1 MNRVVVAVLLAG
13 FVVSVNAAEGNQGP
27 YAWASGCRP
36 SGPSVTWDFTQGC
49 PAGCHLRQYAAL
61 DARGLRTSQITNVA
75 VAAGCSV
82 SRYKMP
88 EAFLVEASFLA
99 GLEWQ
104 DELSKRKVE
113 HHRNVLLD
121 TLYVTYGAKG
131 YNKGVQIALESAG
144 DKWTPWIWIGFG
156 EVTHSVKGPEL
167 QLQTGQEAKLS
178 CFFDAAGRVV
188 WRFNDVVEETELP
201 CPGAAA
207 ESKFGLVLGD
217 RYGSN
222 FSAFNGMIRS
232 ISVTPCERER
242 LSLFA
247 SGRKAFERGEKDAK
261 LAFSLR
267 NLYDK
272 TLRGLKMEVVQ
283 DGGTSPTAV
292 PLPESLDSGREIEFD
307 VPVSTR
313 LTPGWKKLSVTIWND
328 EVRLTKTVQ
337 YGIGPR
343 FAERMPALIW
353 LYSGPMEAVTGLGF
367 THALAHFGL
376 PKPDADPGYRA
387 GALKLLDRALVA
399 GLRYLKGQGIV
410 LPENADR
417 EKYYRHDRNGKPIS
431 AKTIPLEVA
440 NPEVVDYARRV
451 ARANREALG
460 DHPSFAGVLPCSELR
475 DYSTPSF
482 HTEHLQYQK
491 ETGREVPPEINGKT
505 LKIQK
510 AKELYPDGV
519 VPEDSPILAYYRWF
533 WGGGDGWPGYT
544 GAIAEEYRPL
554 KRGFSFWDPAVRCP
568 PCWGSGGNVDVLNQ
582 WVYAVPEPMSVA
594 GPVEEMFAMAA
605 GRPGQE
611 VMIMTQL
618 ICYRSQIAPS
628 NVTVRP
634 VPQWVVRRPHA
645 AFPSIPPDS
654 LQEATWS
661 MIAKPVKGI
670 MYHGWGCVYETGSS
684 TGYVYTNEE
693 TTRRLR
699 TLLQDVVAPLGPT
712 LLRLPREE
720 SPVAVLESFTT
731 AVMGGAATW
740 GWRAPAV
747 TFLQRA
753 RLDPRVVYEQ
763 TLERDGFGKTKVLY
777 APMCEFLTPSIIEKI
792 RSFQKNGGILVA
804 DQKLVSTLRAD
815 ILIPEP
821 EFKRPPALDST
832 EGVEESDTV
841 KVNTQAREVT
851 RASKEKMLADATEIR
866 SKLAERYM
874 PQTDSD
880 SGELIVFNRNWQGID
895 YVFAINDKRTFGE
908 YVGQWGMTMEQGL
921 PYQGTVTLKDPE
933 RKVKAVYELS
943 RGGKLEF
950 VRTADDTIRVPLQ
963 FETND
968 GRFLL
973 FSPQEIAKLDVRTS
987 VTQSTESDGSC
998 LVTMRVQDAD
1008 GKAIHALLPV
1018 EIRLFDSA
1026 GREIDGGGYFCAEGG
1041 SCKIEFLSN
1050 ADDAPGNYSLFCRDR
1065 ASGQTVRQTIR
1076 IR

>member
-1 MNRVVVAVLLAG
+1 MNKLLLAFLVG
-13 FVVSVNAAEGNQGP
+13 FVFSVNAAEGNP
-27 YAWASGCRP
+27 ELEAWAPGCRP
-36 SGPSVTWDFTQGC
+36 SGPAVTWDFTQGC
-49 PAGCHLRQYAAL
+49 PAGCRLRKCAAL
-61 DARGLRTSQITNVA
+61 DSRGLRITQITNESF
-75 VAAGCSV
+75 AAGCAV
-82 SRYKMP
+82 TKYKLP

-99 GLEWQ
+99 GLDWK
-104 DELSKRKVE
+104 DEPSKIRAE
-113 HHRNVLLD
+113 RHRNVLLD
-121 TLYVTYGAKG
+121 TLYVTYGKQG
-131 YNKGVQIALESAG
+131 YNKGVQIALESSG
-144 DKWTPWIWIGFG
+144 DKWTPWMWIGYG

-167 QLQTGQEAKLS
+167 RLETGQEGKLS

-188 WRFNDVVEETELP
+188 WRFNGVVEETELP

-207 ESKFGLVLGD
+207 ESKFDLVLGD

-222 FSAFNGMIRS
+222 FDAFNGIIRS

-247 SGRKAFERGEKDAK
+247 MGRKAFERGEKDAK
-261 LAFSLR
+261 LVFSLR

-272 TLRGLKMEVVQ
+272 TLRSLKTEVVQ
-283 DGGTSPTAV
+283 DGVAGKSMVA
-292 PLPESLDSGREIEFD
+292 LPESLDSGREITFD
-307 VPVSTR
+307 VPISTR
-313 LTPGWKKLSVTIWND
+313 VTPGWKKLCVTIWND
-328 EVRLTKTVQ
+328 EVRMTKTVQ

-343 FAERMPALIW
+343 FPERMPALIW

-367 THALAHFGL
+367 THALRHFGL
-376 PKPDADPGYRA
+376 PTPEADAGYVA
-387 GALKLLDRALVA
+387 GALKTLDSALVA
-399 GLRYLKGQGIV
+399 GLRLLKGQGV
-410 LPENADR
+410 ALPENVDR

-431 AKTIPLEVA
+431 AKTIPLEVS
-440 NPEVVDYARRV
+440 NPELVDYARRL
-451 ARANREALG
+451 ARANRSVMG
-460 DHPSFAGVLPCSELR
+460 DHPSFAGLLPCSELR
-475 DYSTPSF
+475 DHSTPSF
-482 HTEHLQYQK
+482 HTEHLRYQK
-491 ETGREVPPEINGKT
+491 ETGREVPPEINGKV
-505 LKIQK
+505 LNIQK
-510 AKELYPDGV
+510 AKELYPNGV
-519 VPEDSPILAYYRWF
+519 VPDDSPILSYYRWF

-605 GRPGQE
+605 GRPGQD

-634 VPQWVVRRPHA
+634 VPQWVVRRPRA
-645 AFPSIPPDS
+645 GFPSIPPDS

-792 RSFQKNGGILVA
+792 REFQKSGGILVA
-804 DQKLVSTLRAD
+804 DSKLVSALHAD

-832 EGVEESDTV
+832 EVVEESDTV

-851 RASKEKMLADATEIR
+851 RASKEKMLADATELR
-866 SKLAERYM
+866 SRLADRYT
-874 PQTDSD
+874 PKTDSD

-895 YVFAINDKRTFGE
+895 YVFAINDKRTFGD

-921 PYQGTVTLKDPE
+921 PYNGVVTLKDSE
-933 RKVKAVYELS
+933 HKVKAVYELS
-943 RGGKLEF
+943 RGGKVEF
-950 VRTADDTIRVPLQ
+950 TRTSDDTIRVPLRY
-963 FETND
+963 ETND

-973 FSPQEIAKLDVRTS
+973 FSPQVIGKLEVQAS
-987 VTQSTESDGSC
+987 VSKSADAAGTF
-998 LVTMRVQDAD
+998 LVTMRVQDTD
-1008 GKAIHALLPV
+1008 GKAVHALLPV

-1026 GREIDGGGYFCAEGG
+1026 GREIDGGGYFCAEDG
-1041 SCKIEFLSN
+1041 SCKVEFLTN
-1050 ADDAPGNYSLFCRDR
+1050 TDDAPGDYSLFCRDR
-1065 ASGQTVRQTIR
+1065 ASGQTVRQR
-1076 IR
+1076 VVR